1 MIPRNLISGL
11 FLLPFAVSELNIYGY
26 LDLKTLADGFHTT
39 TACIAALNQTVDCDA
54 RTAVAAAVA
63 DTYYWTLDNVTTLC
77 TSQCQQSLASWTSA
91 VDAACGN
98 RPIVEDGIIKL
109 ASSTPLAYK
118 EGFDL
123 VCLKSGDSWCMIES
137 QEWEGSDIL
146 KYPTD
151 YCSTGDPE
159 YDGPECFEEGFDQLA
174 IEAGDERMTSL
185 YEKDLLCSD
194 CFLKIFRQR
203 LLSPFLLKGG
213 YTSYLVEQFQD
224 MQSYCSTSMP
234 YSTSTSEVFMGTA
247 TRTMP
252 TGSPPP
258 ATTCGGPT
266 IQPTDPP
273 LSCEAITDKY
283 NVTTGDVRHRT
294 GNVYCEFSEPLCL
307 PEPCQIGVVP
317 LGSTCTSLLE
327 KYSSPEFNITLS
339 QFLNW
344 NPYLAGSCDL
354 LRWHQRVCI
363 RPPGGSYESQ
373 PPVHQPTGASEYY
386 TTAIPPAPTSTGTTP
401 SCGRYYEVVAGDQC
415 NTIALH
421 LSTKGVRTCGLLT
434 PTALHLFKC
443 PQNPPTVYVVQIT
456 VTRPVKK
463 RVLET
468 AVRSVDTVSPAIL
481 HWPPSSTPDP
491 HYRILMT
498 LIALFCTQV
507 DQPMTIVDQDIAT
520 QGNVLPATELPSPKM
535 GRVALNIMIGSV
547 VTPLLEN
554 AALFMDTAGVR
565 RNSAQQGIVI
575 RVPVIRT
582 LVKRVSTVHADQALQ
597 ETRHVP
603 ALNSA
608 HVVIWRDIVEM
619 EPTTAHTG
627 DAILGR
633 AKGPKIQS
641 IALYTT
647 VLYPDLWI

>member
-11 FLLPFAVSELNIYGY
+11 FLLPFVVAELNIYGY

-77 TSQCQQSLASWTSA
+77 TSQCQQSLTSWTSA

-98 RPIVEDGIIKL
+98 RPIVEDGIVKL
-109 ASSTPLAYK
+109 ASSTPLTYK

-159 YDGPECFEEGFDQLA
+159 YDGPECFEKGFDQLA

-194 CFLKIFRQR
+194 CFLKVFRQR

-234 YSTSTSEVFMGTA
+234 YATSTSEVFMGTA

-258 ATTCGGPT
+258 TTTCGGPT

-283 NVTTGDVRHRT
+283 NSHSDLHG
-294 GNVYCEFSEPLCL
+294 EFSLASKPRFLKANAIDRQHEPIEKVFQ
-307 PEPCQIGVVP
+307 PGV
-317 LGSTCTSLLE
+317 
-327 KYSSPEFNITLS
+327 
-339 QFLNW
+339 
-344 NPYLAGSCDL
+344 
-354 LRWHQRVCI
+354 
-363 RPPGGSYESQ
+363 
-373 PPVHQPTGASEYY
+373 
-386 TTAIPPAPTSTGTTP
+386 
-401 SCGRYYEVVAGDQC
+401 
-415 NTIALH
+415 
-421 LSTKGVRTCGLLT
+421 
-434 PTALHLFKC
+434 
-443 PQNPPTVYVVQIT
+443 
-456 VTRPVKK
+456 
-463 RVLET
+463 
-468 AVRSVDTVSPAIL
+468 
-481 HWPPSSTPDP
+481 
-491 HYRILMT
+491 
-498 LIALFCTQV
+498 
-507 DQPMTIVDQDIAT
+507 
-520 QGNVLPATELPSPKM
+520 
-535 GRVALNIMIGSV
+535 
-547 VTPLLEN
+547 
-554 AALFMDTAGVR
+554 
-565 RNSAQQGIVI
+565 
-575 RVPVIRT
+575 
-582 LVKRVSTVHADQALQ
+582 
-597 ETRHVP
+597 
-603 ALNSA
+603 
-608 HVVIWRDIVEM
+608 
-619 EPTTAHTG
+619 
-627 DAILGR
+627 
-633 AKGPKIQS
+633 
-641 IALYTT
+641 
-647 VLYPDLWI
+647 

>member
-11 FLLPFAVSELNIYGY
+11 SLLPFAAAELNIYGY

-54 RTAVAAAVA
+54 KTAVAAAVA

-77 TSQCQQSLASWTSA
+77 TSQCQQSLTSWTSA

-98 RPIVEDGIIKL
+98 NPIVEDGIIKL
-109 ASSTPLAYK
+109 ASSTPLTYK

-137 QEWEGSDIL
+137 QEWQGSDIL
-146 KYPTD
+146 KYPID

-174 IEAGDERMTSL
+174 IQADDERMTSL

-194 CFLKIFRQR
+194 CFLKVFRQR

-234 YSTSTSEVFMGTA
+234 YATSTSEVFMGTA

-354 LRWHQRVCI
+354 LPWHQRVCI

-421 LSTKGVRTCGLLT
+421 FGITVDAFLSLNTQIDERCSNLWI
-434 PTALHLFKC
+434 AYAYCFKY
-443 PQNPPTVYVVQIT
+443 PPNPPTVYVVQIT
-456 VTRPVKK
+456 VTQPVKK
-463 RVLET
+463 RVLGT
-468 AVRSVDTVSPAIL
+468 AVRSVDI
-481 HWPPSSTPDP
+481 
-491 HYRILMT
+491 
-498 LIALFCTQV
+498 V
-507 DQPMTIVDQDIAT
+507 DQPMTIVDQDIVT

-535 GRVALNIMIGSV
+535 GRAALSIMIGSV
-547 VTPLLEN
+547 VTRLLEN
-554 AALFMDTAGVR
+554 AVLSMDTAGAR
-565 RNSAQQGIVI
+565 QTSAQQGIVI
-575 RVPVIRT
+575 QAPVIQT
-582 LVKRVSTVHADQALQ
+582 SVKQVLTVRADQALQ
-597 ETRHVP
+597 ETRPAP
-603 ALNSA
+603 ALNLA
-608 HVVIWRDIVEM
+608 HAVTWRDIVGM
-619 EPTTAHTG
+619 EPTTAHPG
-627 DAILGR
+627 DAIPER
-633 AKGPKIQS
+633 AKGPKIHS
-641 IALYTT
+641 IALWIT
-647 VLYPDLWI
+647 VLYLDLWI